1 LNPPVLIA
9 PLCWGLGHATR
20 CIPLIRHYLSEGK
33 TVVLASDSEA
43 LALLRAEF
51 PMLPSVA
58 LPAYR
63 ITYTSHNMAW
73 NMFLQLPKI
82 LKTIVAEHFALR
94 KIVAAHDIQTIISDH
109 RYGCFQP
116 KIHSIFLSHQINIK
130 IQSHTEKYN
139 WVEKIIGAFHRL
151 YISRFFN
158 ETWIPDLEN
167 EAESLAG
174 ALSHGKL
181 PQPHHYIGI
190 QTRFALKKTK
200 TDAYNSLQTEKKPYL
215 RTRIVAV
222 LSGPE
227 PQRTFF
233 ENSIL
238 AQAQTLNQYD
248 FTIVQGKPNTEP
260 PPTAAHIQLL
270 PFLTADALFE
280 CLENADAII
289 TRSGYSSL
297 MDLSILQKPTLLVP
311 TIGQTEQ
318 EYLARRCAQK
328 PNYTMQNQTDL
339 DLAIWIKNL
348 PPRL

>member
-1 LNPPVLIA
+1 LTAPVLIA

-43 LALLRAEF
+43 LALLCAEF
-51 PMLPSVA
+51 PELPSVE

-82 LKTIVAEHFALR
+82 LKTIVAEHC
-94 KIVAAHDIQTIISDH
+94 
-109 RYGCFQP
+109 YGCFQP

-139 WVEKIIGAFHRL
+139 WAEKIIGAFHRL
-151 YISRFFN
+151 YISSFFD

-167 EAESLAG
+167 EAESLSG

-181 PQPHHYIGI
+181 PQPHRYIGI

-200 TDAYNSLQTEKKPYL
+200 TDTDNSLQTEKKPYL
-215 RTRIVAV
+215 RTQIVAV

-260 PPTAAHIQLL
+260 PPTAAHIRLL

-297 MDLSILQKPTLLVP
+297 MDLSILQKPILLVP

-328 PNYTMQNQTDL
+328 PNYTMQKQTDL

-348 PPRL
+348 PLRL